1 MDRDHNSSRCLLTEG
16 LRTVGTER
24 IEFTPV
30 EILTSTLAL
39 VECFNSIPYVTASL
53 VCEAGSLTALA

>member
-1 MDRDHNSSRCLLTEG
+1 MDRDHNSSRTLLTEG
-16 LRTVGTER
+16 LKTVGMER

-39 VECFNSIPYVTASL
+39 MECFNSIPYVKARL
-53 VCEAGSLTALA
+53 VAEAGSLIALA